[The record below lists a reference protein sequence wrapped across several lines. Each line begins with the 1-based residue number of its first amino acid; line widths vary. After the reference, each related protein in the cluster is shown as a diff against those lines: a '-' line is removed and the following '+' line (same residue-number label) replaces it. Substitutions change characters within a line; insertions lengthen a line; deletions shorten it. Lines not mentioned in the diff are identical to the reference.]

1 MKCVVGHQIQKRI
14 HFIGPFGVGKTTAL
28 ASVSDIPV
36 AKMDVHSHEAL
47 TLCGSDKTTT
57 TVGFDY
63 GEWQMQDEV
72 VGLYG
77 LPGQV
82 RFDAVWDK
90 LLPES
95 TGVVMWLYGDRP
107 DAAEQCAYWLD
118 VLAKRDALR
127 SLVVAVTRVEANEA
141 EPTLDV
147 LRSLVK
153 PHHPYAPV
161 MTADPRNK
169 MSVIQAIAV
178 AVSTPYATS
187 ERQKSANHEQQ
198 HHLA

>member
-1 MKCVVGHQIQKRI
+1 MKCVVGHRIQKRI
-14 HFIGPFGVGKTTAL
+14 HFVGSFGVGKTTAM

-47 TLCGSDKTTT
+47 SLDDSEKTTT

-63 GEWQMQDEV
+63 GEWHMKDEV

-107 DAAEQCAYWLD
+107 DHLDQCAYWLD
-118 VLAKRDALR
+118 VLAKRNVLK
-127 SLVVAVTRVEANEA
+127 SLVVAVTRLDTDKA
-141 EPTLDV
+141 EPTLDA
-147 LRSLVK
+147 LRALVK
-153 PHHPYAPV
+153 PYHPYAPV

-169 MSVIQAIAV
+169 MSVIQAVAV
-178 AVSTPYATS
+178 AASTPYIGRPEEPTTIT
-187 ERQKSANHEQQ
+187 N
-198 HHLA
+198 